1 MESISP
7 EQASKIW
14 QRVQRP
20 GEPSQNLELRA
31 LELAVLENA
40 GVYCRLQSTL
50 PGSARQLLA
59 ALGED
64 TRRESAMLRGLQLL
78 ASQEPPEKKALSP
91 APASPREL
99 LAGCYH
105 RSIRLL
111 GAYTARTA
119 DPLAG
124 CVFQTLA
131 HMSQNHCASIAQLL
145 GSL

>member
-7 EQASKIW
+7 EQASKVW

-20 GEPSQNLELRA
+20 AEPSRNLELRA
-31 LELAVLENA
+31 LELAVLENE
-40 GVYCRLQSTL
+40 GVYCRLLATL
-50 PGSARQLLA
+50 PGAARQILGALA
-59 ALGED
+59 ED

-78 ASQEPPEKKALSP
+78 TSEEPPGKKTLSP

-111 GAYTARTA
+111 AAYTARTA
-119 DPLAG
+119 DPFTG

-131 HMSQNHCASIAQLL
+131 HMSQSHCARIAQLL